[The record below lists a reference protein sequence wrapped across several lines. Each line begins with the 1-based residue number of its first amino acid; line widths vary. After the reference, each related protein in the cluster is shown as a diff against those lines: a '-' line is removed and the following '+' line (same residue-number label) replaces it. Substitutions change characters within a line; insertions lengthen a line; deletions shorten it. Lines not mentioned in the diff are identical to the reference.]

1 MSRRWPQV
9 LVELIGLG
17 TRKKD
22 SLMETGSSWV
32 VSCFVV
38 FWFDLDINRL
48 VTSSRS
54 GFDWIPPPPA
64 KVNGISCWC
73 VFSFVFIS
81 VVSLDHGKHYP
92 LSGTSSKNQ
101 RFMMDFLMISYVHH
115 ISLRSPCRMVQ
126 TSHTFTAESNT
137 PYALRHGKHR
147 LRRLDWVIVPD
158 RGAKHLF
165 RFQDRP
171 LFVGWFSRCFFP
183 MWFPSI

>member
-32 VSCFVV
+32 VSCLLFLIWSGHYRLTTIKVAL
-38 FWFDLDINRL
+38 DLIESLHHRQRSTGYL
-48 VTSSRS
+48 V
-54 GFDWIPPPPA
+54 GACF
-64 KVNGISCWC
+64 SC
-73 VFSFVFIS
+73 FTS

-101 RFMMDFLMISYVHH
+101 RFMMDFWWFLMFIMFPWDPRVVWFNIPYFYRRIEHT
-115 ISLRSPCRMVQ
+115 LRL
-126 TSHTFTAESNT
+126 T
-137 PYALRHGKHR
+137 PWQHR

-171 LFVGWFSRCFFP
+171 LFVGWFSQCVFP
-183 MWFPSI
+183 IWFPSI